1 MNHVL
6 QTIERN
12 EVQIQLKQAEIEQ
25 AIKQY
30 ISKQGISLTSKA
42 VEITFTAKRNDA
54 GLMADVNIEDLG
66 SVTDGDAP
74 EREVAKP
81 VLSVVAAPVTVA
93 ETPLPVLEVTESVA
107 PKAATSSLFA

>member
-1 MNHVL
+1 MIHVL

-54 GLMADVNIEDLG
+54 GLMADVTIEDLG
-66 SVTDGDAP
+66 SVTDGDVP

-81 VLSVVAAPVTVA
+81 ALSVVTAPIATA
-93 ETPLPVLEVTESVA
+93 DTPLPILEVSEPAA